1 MAYDRV
7 VTELNACRLRGT
19 SYPVTH
25 GLLEASLTVSS
36 SIQSSSSQP
45 QVLFAP
51 TLHIL
56 SKITAEPPALP
67 PLEHASAHILN
78 TPLFERKY
86 ARVYLGD
93 PESREAVDL
102 RRQIA
107 KGAREALEE
116 QYWDVVERTLQ
127 ARAIEARLGGDPS
140 LANKIRAY
148 VLVRHYR
155 QGEWED
161 RIEVCPIIR
170 SNINIFHIKT
180 PCQLVAGQPVW
191 AKLFYLVRTGHAK
204 EALDEAIKNQQAIEH
219 REASFISHFRAW
231 VESPDR
237 RFVPL
242 HFST

>member
-7 VTELNACRLRGT
+7 VTELNSCRLRGT
-19 SYPVTH
+19 SYPITH
-25 GLLEASLTVSS
+25 ALLQTSL
-36 SIQSSSSQP
+36 SIPTPNQSSSSQP
-45 QVLFAP
+45 TVLFAP

-56 SKITAEPPALP
+56 SKITAEPPSLP

-93 PESREAVDL
+93 SESREAVDL

-107 KGAREALEE
+107 KGSREALEE

-127 ARAIEARLGGDPS
+127 ARVTEARLGGDPS
-140 LANKIRAY
+140 AANKIRAY

-161 RIEVCPIIR
+161 RIEVSSPFIR
-170 SNINIFHIKT
+170 SN
-180 PCQLVAGQPVW
+180 
-191 AKLFYLVRTGHAK
+191 
-204 EALDEAIKNQQAIEH
+204 
-219 REASFISHFRAW
+219 FRC
-231 VESPDR
+231 
-237 RFVPL
+237 L
-242 HFST
+242 L